1 VSICWN
7 AVSTLFDSS
16 AEVSIKDRLRFS
28 THSKSTNYIIMY
40 VTHFLICKI
49 LISTQQQSLNNQ
61 TKILNQNI
69 WALAGADKSEEYIK
83 STVLCPENYEAI

>member
-1 VSICWN
+1 
-7 AVSTLFDSS
+7 
-16 AEVSIKDRLRFS
+16 
-28 THSKSTNYIIMY
+28 MY